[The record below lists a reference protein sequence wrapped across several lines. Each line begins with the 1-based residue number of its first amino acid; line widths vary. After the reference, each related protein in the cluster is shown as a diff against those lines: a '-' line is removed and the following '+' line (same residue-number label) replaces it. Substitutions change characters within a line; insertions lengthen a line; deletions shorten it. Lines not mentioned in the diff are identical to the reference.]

1 MAETAEERTLTH
13 ATSTDERQGG
23 EGGVANISPSHR
35 RYILMLLLV
44 VSTLNFLDR
53 QIINILVEPIK
64 QDLHLADWQRGML
77 TGLSFALFY
86 SVLGLPIAR
95 LADRS
100 NRPIIIGVSL
110 LAWSGFTALC
120 GIANSFAH
128 LLLARVGVGC
138 GEAGGGPPSHSLI
151 ADFTT
156 PQNRASA
163 LAYFSLGSPIGTLLG
178 LGLGAVVADAF
189 GWRMAFFI
197 AAAPGIILAV
207 LLMATVKEPRNLR
220 ALEGKPK
227 ASIKDAWIEL
237 KSKRTFWWICFAGA
251 ATSVATYGQGAFW
264 SSFFLRVH
272 GDEIS
277 TLSPAGTGPLVLVG
291 VSLGLV
297 KGLSGVA
304 GVITGG
310 LITDRLA
317 RRDLRS
323 YCSVPAIALLLAS
336 PAFVLVMLAPG
347 FVMAAGL
354 LILPVFLSSLI
365 FGPSFAAV
373 QTLVSPG
380 TRATAAAILLFIL
393 TLTGLGL
400 GPLFIGICSD
410 IFSASLGSA
419 EGLRWALL
427 LTAPANLI
435 AGLAFWRARRTIV
448 QELELD

>member
-1 MAETAEERTLTH
+1 MTRATGTAEG
-13 ATSTDERQGG
+13 QGG
-23 EGGVANISPSHR
+23 EGGAANVSPSYR
-35 RYILMLLLV
+35 RYILTLLLV

-64 QDLHLADWQRGML
+64 QDLQLADWQLGML

-100 NRPIIIGVSL
+100 NRPVIIGVSL
-110 LAWSGFTALC
+110 LAWSAFTALC
-120 GIANSFAH
+120 GLAGSFVQ
-128 LLLARVGVGC
+128 LLLARIGVGC

-163 LAYFSLGSPIGTLLG
+163 LAYFSLGSPVGTLLG
-178 LGLGAVVADAF
+178 LGLGAIVADAF
-189 GWRMAFFI
+189 GWRMAFFV
-197 AAAPGIILAV
+197 AAVPGILLAAV
-207 LLMATVKEPRNLR
+207 LMATVKEPRDLR
-220 ALEGKPK
+220 SLKAGPK
-227 ASIKDAWIEL
+227 AGIRDAWIEL
-237 KSKRTFWWICFAGA
+237 RSKRTFWWICFAGA

-272 GDEIS
+272 GEEIAA
-277 TLSPAGTGPLVLVG
+277 LAPAGTGPLVLVG
-291 VSLGLV
+291 LSLGLV

-317 RRDLRS
+317 RNDLRS
-323 YCSVPAIALLLAS
+323 YCSVPAIALILAS

-347 FVMAAGL
+347 FTTAAGL

-400 GPLFIGICSD
+400 GPLLIGIFSD
-410 IFSASLGSA
+410 LFAASLGSA

-427 LTAPANLI
+427 LTAPANLV
-435 AGLAFWRARRTIV
+435 AGIGFWLARRTIV